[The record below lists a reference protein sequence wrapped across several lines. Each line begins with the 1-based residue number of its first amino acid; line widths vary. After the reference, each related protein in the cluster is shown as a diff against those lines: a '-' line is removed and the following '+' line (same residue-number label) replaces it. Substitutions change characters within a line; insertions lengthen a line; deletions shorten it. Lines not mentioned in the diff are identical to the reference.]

1 MFVSDNPFGPLFGD
15 LFNVLGQQGPHAWF
29 DTATQLALSVARGTD
44 GDPNPDPRERQRLEE
59 LTPLVAR
66 HVDALF
72 GVAREPTLAAVNRSD
87 LTLAALAQWRPL
99 IEPSLRTTATPPT
112 SITSVDTNAEVD
124 ANPLMEQLL
133 STLGPLMT
141 GFQLGSVAGHF
152 SERAW
157 SLAVLPLPRL
167 TSDQLLVIN
176 NVSAFADQWSLER
189 DEVYVFAAA
198 QELVA
203 SVVLTQPGT
212 GDALRALLLD
222 AVREASAIQQDLMG
236 RLQSMI
242 RPDDLASLLSDPSS
256 LLDGITL
263 PEETEATRAINAAAA
278 ALTAFF
284 DAAAHDITRALLG
297 PRPQLV
303 EAYRRHRRSD
313 ARGEDAAAALFG
325 IATQGPHHESAQR
338 FVEELVTEHSLRVFD
353 ALLRVDGL
361 PSALELENPTAWY
374 ERVTNS
380 PLA

>member
-1 MFVSDNPFGPLFGD
+1 VFVSDSPFGPLFGD

-44 GDPNPDPRERQRLEE
+44 GDPNPEPRERQRLEE

-72 GVAREPTLAAVNRSD
+72 GVAREPALTAVNRSG
-87 LTLAALAQWRPL
+87 LTVAALAQWRPL
-99 IEPSLRTTATPPT
+99 IEPSLHQAAPPT
-112 SITSVDTNAEVD
+112 TIVAADADGD

-133 STLGPLMT
+133 KTLGPLIT

-167 TSDQLLVIN
+167 TPEQLIVVN

-189 DEVYVFAAA
+189 DEVYVFAVA

-203 SVVLTQPGT
+203 SLVLTQPGT

-222 AVREASAIQQDLMG
+222 AVHEASAIQQDLMS
-236 RLQSMI
+236 RLQTMM
-242 RPDDLASLLSDPSS
+242 RPDDLAALLGDPSS
-256 LLDGITL
+256 LLDGIAL
-263 PEETEATRAINAAAA
+263 PEESEATRAINAATA

-284 DAAAHDITRALLG
+284 DAAAHDVTRALLG

-325 IATQGPHHESAQR
+325 IATQGPHHESAQK
-338 FVEELVTEHSLRVFD
+338 FVEVLAAEHSLHVFD

-361 PSALELENPTAWY
+361 PSASELEDPTAWY
-374 ERVTNS
+374 ERVTTS

>member
-15 LFNVLGQQGPHAWF
+15 LFNVLGQQGPNAWF

-44 GDPNPDPRERQRLEE
+44 GDPNPEPRERQRLEE

-72 GVAREPTLAAVNRSD
+72 GVAREPTLSAVNRSG

-99 IEPSLRTTATPPT
+99 IEPSLHQATTSTTIVEA
-112 SITSVDTNAEVD
+112 DD
-124 ANPLMEQLL
+124 GANPLMEQLL
-133 STLGPLMT
+133 NTLGPLVT

-167 TSDQLLVIN
+167 TADQMIVVN

-189 DEVYVFAAA
+189 DEVYVFAVA

-203 SVVLTQPGT
+203 SLVLTQPGT

-222 AVREASAIQQDLMG
+222 AVREASAIQQDLMS
-236 RLQSMI
+236 RLQSMM
-242 RPDDLASLLSDPSS
+242 RPDDLAALLGDPSS
-256 LLDGITL
+256 LLDGIAL
-263 PEETEATRAINAAAA
+263 PEESEATRAINAAAA

-284 DAAAHDITRALLG
+284 DAAAHDVTRRLLG

-303 EAYRRHRRSD
+303 EAYRRHQRSD
-313 ARGEDAAAALFG
+313 ARGEDAAGALFG
-325 IATQGPHHESAQR
+325 IATQGPHHDAAHR
-338 FVEELVTEHSLRVFD
+338 FVQVLADEHSLRVFD

-361 PSALELENPTAWY
+361 PSAAELDDPSAWY
-374 ERVTNS
+374 ERVTSS

>member
-1 MFVSDNPFGPLFGD
+1 VFVSDNPFGPLFGD

-72 GVAREPTLAAVNRSD
+72 GVAREPALTAVNRSG
-87 LTLAALAQWRPL
+87 LTVAALAQWRPL
-99 IEPSLRTTATPPT
+99 IEPSLRPATASTTIVET
-112 SITSVDTNAEVD
+112 DTGTE

-133 STLGPLMT
+133 NTLGPLMT

-157 SLAVLPLPRL
+157 SLAALPLPRL
-167 TSDQLLVIN
+167 TPEQLIVVN
-176 NVSAFADQWSLER
+176 NVSAFAEQWSLER
-189 DEVYVFAAA
+189 DEVYVFAVA

-203 SVVLTQPGT
+203 SLVLTQPGT

-222 AVREASAIQQDLMG
+222 AVREASAIQQDLMS
-236 RLQSMI
+236 RLQSMM
-242 RPDDLASLLSDPSS
+242 RPDDLASLLGDPSS
-256 LLDGITL
+256 LLEGIAL
-263 PEETEATRAINAAAA
+263 PEESEATRAINAAAA
-278 ALTAFF
+278 ALMAFF
-284 DAAAHDITRALLG
+284 DAAAHDVTRTLLG

-325 IATQGPHHESAQR
+325 IATQGPHHDAAQR
-338 FVEELVTEHSLRVFD
+338 FVETLTAEHSLRVFD

-361 PSALELENPTAWY
+361 PSASELEDPAAWY